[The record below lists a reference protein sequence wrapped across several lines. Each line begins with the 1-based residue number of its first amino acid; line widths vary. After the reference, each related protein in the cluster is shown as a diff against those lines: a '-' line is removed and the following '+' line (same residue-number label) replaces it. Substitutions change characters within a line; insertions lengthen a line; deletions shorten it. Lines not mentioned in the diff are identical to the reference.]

1 MLSQNLR
8 FLTLL
13 QCKAHGV
20 GKKNADTGILYFFC
34 LYPVDSNLLLFEASS
49 SRSLSLLASGP
60 DEGILLSI
68 LLLQLFLDLTP
79 YPPSPERQ

>member
-1 MLSQNLR
+1 MQR
-8 FLTLL
+8 PMEWE
-13 QCKAHGV
+13 
-20 GKKNADTGILYFFC
+20 KKIADTGILDFFVHILC
-34 LYPVDSNLLLFEASS
+34 TIKNLLLFEASS

-68 LLLQLFLDLTP
+68 LLLQLFLDLSP